1 MPMSDGTSLGVS
13 RRNYLKAAAGSL
25 VLTSTAGCIGGLGS
39 PGGGSETVT
48 IGGTIPTSGPY
59 GTIGQNQQRAVE
71 LAVKHANEEGDA
83 GDREIEVIFRDT
95 QTDTQRATQVA
106 RELLN
111 QEGAD
116 FLAGNFS
123 SSVALA
129 IGELAQREDVI
140 YTCVGGSN
148 AITGSQC
155 RANVFNAGNSA
166 TMQTSGGLR
175 YVLDE
180 GLGKSVYEIT
190 ADYSWGQSIQQWNK
204 NQIVPSF
211 DGTEYLGN
219 TFVEFGATDYSQA
232 ITEARNSG
240 ADIISFNMFASNHVR
255 SAQQA
260 NDFGLFEDHVCVWP
274 ATGVVEAEQI
284 GARILSNENFYASA
298 PWYWQH
304 DTSAAG
310 EFADAFFEDYGTRP
324 LGFSASMYA
333 GVRTALRAIEAAGG
347 VEASGVRSELE
358 DRELFPQLWGV
369 GERFR
374 ACDHRATIAT
384 MTVQGRPPS
393 ELDGQNFFRILEVP
407 QNPAETQMRACN
419 QTGCSF

>member
-1 MPMSDGTSLGVS
+1 MPSDSKSNGRVS
-13 RRNYLKAAAGSL
+13 RRAYLK
-25 VLTSTAGCIGGLGS
+25 TTAGGAALATMAGCMGGGLE
-39 PGGGSETVT
+39 GGDSIT

-59 GTIGQNQQRAVE
+59 GTIGQNQQKAVQ
-71 LAVKHANEEGDA
+71 LAVDHANRDGDA
-83 GDREIEVIFRDT
+83 GDREVEIIFKDT
-95 QTDTQRATQVA
+95 QADTQRATQVA
-106 RELLN
+106 RELLS
-111 QEGAD
+111 QEDAD

-148 AITGSQC
+148 AITGEQC

-166 TMQTSGGLR
+166 VMQTSGGLR
-175 YVLDE
+175 YVLNE
-180 GLGKSVYEIT
+180 GLGETVYEIS
-190 ADYSWGQSIQQWNK
+190 ADYSWGQSIQNWNE

-211 DGTEYLGN
+211 DSAEYLGN
-219 TFVEFGATDYSQA
+219 TFVDFGATDYSQA
-232 ITEARNSG
+232 ITEAQNSG
-240 ADIISFNMFASNHVR
+240 ADIISFNLFASNHVQ

-260 NDFGLFEDHVCVWP
+260 ADFDLFDEHVCVWP
-274 ATGVVEAEQI
+274 ATGIVEAEQI
-284 GARILSNENFYASA
+284 GADVLSHENFYASA

-304 DTSAAG
+304 ETQAAG
-310 EFADAFFEDYGTRP
+310 EFADSFYEEHDTRP

-333 GVRTALRAIEAAGG
+333 GVRTTLKAIAAAEGA
-347 VEASGVRSELE
+347 EASGVRDELE

-374 ACDHRATIAT
+374 ACDHRASIST
-384 MTVQGRPPS
+384 MPVKGRDPS
-393 ELDGQNFFRILEVP
+393 EVDGQNFFRIIEVP
-407 QNPAETQMRACN
+407 ETPEETQMRTCD